1 MRRPNTPR
9 RTLDISFRR
18 ASNLA
23 KILKGKRNAE
33 AADYDALVAMLEET
47 ISDLRDLSV
56 DFAQEA
62 PSLGSNTIAHLIN
75 SQDPARLRRFVRRH
89 LDAEFS
95 ILRIKGA
102 IAAELAQAS
111 ETALMAMEGSSD
123 ADIHA
128 ASHQV
133 LTALPT
139 IEAPEFSREQI
150 EIVMR
155 EALGLDGRVPV
166 TEASTDADRQVV
178 LALLKTQQAVAA

>member
-1 MRRPNTPR
+1 MRRNNTPR
-9 RTLDISFRR
+9 RTLDINFRR
-18 ASNLA
+18 ASNLT
-23 KILKGKRNAE
+23 KILKGKRNAP
-33 AADYDALVAMLEET
+33 AADFDDLVAMLEET

-62 PSLGSNTIAHLIN
+62 PSVGSSTIAQLIN
-75 SQDPARLRRFVRRH
+75 GHDPVSVRRFVRRH

-111 ETALMAMEGSSD
+111 ETALMTMDGCSD

-128 ASHQV
+128 ASHKV
-133 LTALPT
+133 LAALPT
-139 IEAPEFSREQI
+139 IEAPVFSREQI

-166 TEASTDADRQVV
+166 TEAPTDADRQAV
-178 LALLKTQQAVAA
+178 LALLKAQQAVAA